1 MSDETSD
8 ESLADPPDDS
18 RWVVVGT
25 LFCEGGLLLLALGI
39 GWFLP
44 TSPWAQLAW
53 NLNAA
58 AIGLAATAPLL
69 LGLVLITWYP
79 LGPLERLQRVTGEL
93 VVPLFRDCSAVQ
105 LLAISAMAGIGEE
118 FLFRG
123 ALQSLVQHWGSSP
136 WTAIV
141 LVAVLFGAVHPITP
155 LYAVLAGLVGVY
167 LGWLMLAT
175 DNLLTPIV
183 THAAY
188 DFGALLY
195 LVRRHAVIAPPV

>member
-1 MSDETSD
+1 MSDPAPNERAV
-8 ESLADPPDDS
+8 EAVDDS
-18 RWVVVGT
+18 RWVVVAT
-25 LFCEGGLLLLALGI
+25 LLCEGGLLLLALGI

-44 TSPWAQLAW
+44 TSPWAKLAW
-53 NLNAA
+53 SWNAV
-58 AIGLAATAPLL
+58 AIGLAATMPLL
-69 LGLVLITWYP
+69 LGLAIITWYP
-79 LGPLERLQRVTGEL
+79 LGPFERLQRVTGEL
-93 VVPLFRDCSAVQ
+93 VVPLFRGCSVVQ

-123 ALQSLVQHWGSSP
+123 ALQSLVQHWGASP
-136 WTAIV
+136 WAAMI

-155 LYAVLAGLVGVY
+155 LYAVLAGLVGAY
-167 LGWLMLAT
+167 LGWLLLAS

-195 LVRRHAVIAPPV
+195 LLRRKGDVVLPG